1 MLKSV
6 KESRLLA
13 NIENVQDIDPAK
25 LVRYSCMT
33 LPHLLALISRPTTT
47 SIAADVSL
55 IVISSLSALIN
66 SSLPRSL
73 EGKGAKKPAKGV
85 FLYTKLKIL
94 SCLLTPTSLGPTQAS
109 KRLQGLQF
117 IITTLQKLA
126 ATKNCAVVL
135 LSQCATKMR
144 SEQMATL
151 IPSINTTVWE
161 QGVSTRLVLF
171 RDWAWNASKSS
182 SVFLAGLQKIDG
194 RAAQDAVEHVSAF
207 KVESVGYI
215 DPP

>member
-1 MLKSV
+1 MYL
-6 KESRLLA
+6 
-13 NIENVQDIDPAK
+13 
-25 LVRYSCMT
+25 YS
-33 LPHLLALISRPTTT
+33 
-47 SIAADVSL
+47 
-55 IVISSLSALIN
+55 N
-66 SSLPRSL
+66 L
-73 EGKGAKKPAKGV
+73 EM
-85 FLYTKLKIL
+85 Y
-94 SCLLTPTSLGPTQAS
+94 SLLTSVSLGPTQAS

-182 SVFLAGLQKIDG
+182 SVFLAGLQKVDG
-194 RAAQDAVEHVSAF
+194 RVAQDAVEHVSAF

-215 DPP
+215 DPPQASAFAKY

>member
-1 MLKSV
+1 MLADI
-6 KESRLLA
+6 ES
-13 NIENVQDIDPAK
+13 IQDIDPAK
-25 LVRYSCMT
+25 LVHYSCMT
-33 LPHLLALISRPTTT
+33 LPHLLAFISRPTTT
-47 SIAADVSL
+47 AIASDVSL

-66 SSLPRSL
+66 SSTLRS
-73 EGKGAKKPAKGV
+73 
-85 FLYTKLKIL
+85 
-94 SCLLTPTSLGPTQAS
+94 SLLTPTSLGPTQAS
-109 KRLQGLQF
+109 RRLQGLQF

-126 ATKNCAVVL
+126 ATKKCAVVL

-215 DPP
+215 DPPQASAFAKY